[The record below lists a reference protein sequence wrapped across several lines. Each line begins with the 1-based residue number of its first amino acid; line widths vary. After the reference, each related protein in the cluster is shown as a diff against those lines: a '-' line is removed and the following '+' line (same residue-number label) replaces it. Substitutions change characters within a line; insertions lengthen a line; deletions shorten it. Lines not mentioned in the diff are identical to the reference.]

1 MVALATATMRQ
12 YTYMF
17 CGLKSSLRKKSFYI
31 TYFYEIFTYLYGI
44 QRRTFAYLVANK
56 PESKPVG
63 VGDVLTYAAH
73 VHVVGAGKEQ
83 RHWVFLL
90 CGVVNE
96 SVSYTHLTLP
106 TTVLV

>member
-1 MVALATATMRQ
+1 MTRLPIYCKRGQHLTTNTQNQSRMVAVASATMRQ

-56 PESKPVG
+56 P
-63 VGDVLTYAAH
+63 
-73 VHVVGAGKEQ
+73 
-83 RHWVFLL
+83 
-90 CGVVNE
+90 
-96 SVSYTHLTLP
+96 
-106 TTVLV
+106 